1 MLEAPVLMVGTDS
14 DVVEAELVGGRLTCP
29 VCGGA
34 LGPWGHARWRV
45 VRHGKVE
52 ERVRPRRG
60 RCRICRRT
68 HVLVR
73 VSCLFRRR
81 DDVATIGD
89 ALERRASGSGYR
101 RIAGAV
107 RQDLYTVRG
116 WLRAFAREAEVV
128 RAHFTRWAYAL
139 DAVLTPI
146 SAAGDGFGDAV
157 SAVAVAARGWV
168 LRFGPAPVWE
178 VAAALSGGM
187 LLFHTSSPLPPLG

>member
-14 DVVEAELVGGRLTCP
+14 DVVEVELVAGRLACP
-29 VCGGA
+29 VCGA
-34 LGPWGHARWRV
+34 VLGPWGHARWRV
-45 VRHGKVE
+45 VRNGKLE
-52 ERVRPRRG
+52 EGVRPRRG
-60 RCRICRRT
+60 RCLGCRRT

-101 RIAGAV
+101 RISGAL
-107 RQDLYTVRG
+107 RRDLYTVRG

-139 DAVLTPI
+139 DVVLGPI
-146 SAAGDGFGDAV
+146 PWAGDGFGDAV
-157 SAVAVAARGWV
+157 
-168 LRFGPAPVWE
+168 
-178 VAAALSGGM
+178 
-187 LLFHTSSPLPPLG
+187 